1 MKSLF
6 SIALLILALF
16 GNAEAFAAMKGT
28 MSGKDATHG
37 SGGEGEGSCSAA
49 ISRCNQHY
57 GAAKCSSAGAACMRT
72 GVFTSPAGKSYPG
85 LQKN

>member
-1 MKSLF
+1 MKSSF

-16 GNAEAFAAMKGT
+16 GNGDAFAAMKGT
-28 MSGKDATHG
+28 MSGRDATYG
-37 SGGEGEGSCSAA
+37 SGGGGGSCSAA
-49 ISRCNQHY
+49 ISRCSQHY
-57 GAAKCSSAGAACMRT
+57 GAAKCSSAGAKCMQT